1 MKVLNLDTTVSDLK
15 LFQKFLRRFNVEKL
29 KFRPI
34 IDQTDT
40 LTYNSSKV
48 IEKYL
53 QSLCQNEKSIKDT
66 QNVPEM
72 LRDLPS
78 LNNDEERV
86 SNDVDNLFTNILLKQ
101 TTDYNLEEIHVNSKM
116 KPICSTSIFK

>member
-1 MKVLNLDTTVSDLK
+1 MKVLNLDTTVSDLT
-15 LFQKFLRRFNVEKL
+15 LFQKFLRWINVEKL

-53 QSLCQNEKSIKDT
+53 KSLCQNEKSIKDT
-66 QNVPEM
+66 QNVSEM
-72 LRDLPS
+72 LRDLLS

-86 SNDVDNLFTNILLKQ
+86 SNDVDNLFTNILLK
-101 TTDYNLEEIHVNSKM
+101 
-116 KPICSTSIFK
+116 

>member
-53 QSLCQNEKSIKDT
+53 KSLCQNEKSIKDT

-86 SNDVDNLFTNILLKQ
+86 SNDVDNLFTNILLK
-101 TTDYNLEEIHVNSKM
+101 
-116 KPICSTSIFK
+116 

>member
-15 LFQKFLRRFNVEKL
+15 LFEKFLRRFNVEKL

-53 QSLCQNEKSIKDT
+53 KSLCQNEKSIKDT

-72 LRDLPS
+72 LRDLLS

-86 SNDVDNLFTNILLKQ
+86 SNDVDNLFTNILLK
-101 TTDYNLEEIHVNSKM
+101 
-116 KPICSTSIFK
+116 

>member
-1 MKVLNLDTTVSDLK
+1 MKVLNLDTTVSDLT
-15 LFQKFLRRFNVEKL
+15 LFQKFLRWINVEKL

-53 QSLCQNEKSIKDT
+53 KSLCQNEKSIKDT

-86 SNDVDNLFTNILLKQ
+86 SNDVDNLFTNILLK
-101 TTDYNLEEIHVNSKM
+101 
-116 KPICSTSIFK
+116 

>member
-1 MKVLNLDTTVSDLK
+1 MKVLNLDTTVSDLT
-15 LFQKFLRRFNVEKL
+15 LFQKFLRWINVEKL

-53 QSLCQNEKSIKDT
+53 KSLCQNEKSIKDT
-66 QNVPEM
+66 PNVPEM
-72 LRDLPS
+72 LRDLLS

-86 SNDVDNLFTNILLKQ
+86 SNDVDNLFTNILLK
-101 TTDYNLEEIHVNSKM
+101 
-116 KPICSTSIFK
+116 

>member
-1 MKVLNLDTTVSDLK
+1 MKVLNLDTTVSDLT
-15 LFQKFLRRFNVEKL
+15 LFQKFLRWINVEKL

-48 IEKYL
+48 IEKHL
-53 QSLCQNEKSIKDT
+53 KSLCQNEKSIKDT

-72 LRDLPS
+72 LRDLLS

-86 SNDVDNLFTNILLKQ
+86 SNDVDNLFTNILLK
-101 TTDYNLEEIHVNSKM
+101 
-116 KPICSTSIFK
+116 